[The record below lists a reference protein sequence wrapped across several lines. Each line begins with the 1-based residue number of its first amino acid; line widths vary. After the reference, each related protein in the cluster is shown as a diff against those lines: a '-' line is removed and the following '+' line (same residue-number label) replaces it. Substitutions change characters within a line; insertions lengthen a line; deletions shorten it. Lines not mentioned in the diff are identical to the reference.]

1 MVGTPSIYSHSTPAN
16 MRPAMLAIPIM
27 DTRKDASCFATP
39 QCTACS
45 GSMVRTLECA
55 EVKNNE
61 IEESIPVGCIPPTL
75 YRSGGG
81 VSLVRDPLDREPPW
95 TETPWTETPL
105 DRDLHGQR
113 TPPRPRPPPKQ
124 EHGTRQLDRK

>member
-1 MVGTPSIYSHSTPAN
+1 MSVSTHTPAN

-81 VSLVRDPLDREPPW
+81 VSLDRDPLDREPPW
-95 TETPWTETPL
+95 TENAPGQRPPWTETSMDRDPP
-105 DRDLHGQR
+105 DRDL
-113 TPPRPRPPPKQ
+113 PPGGTWDQAARQ
-124 EHGTRQLDRK
+124 EE